1 MAGNRTEKA
10 KPQMPPRKAGRPPL
24 THCAKST
31 SPPFSRQYESH
42 RCYDHD
48 SRVSNAF
55 QRFPGSPHGGE
66 ASLLGHQPVVSN
78 AFRRFPG
85 SPPDW
90 YIYFAGQTGQSSM
103 PFGVSPVHHAID
115 RDITGWKC
123 ESPMPF
129 GVSPVDHA
137 RTPCG
142 HTRWSSR
149 LQCLSA
155 FPRFTAP
162 NYWVMPVFKG
172 VTSPLPF
179 GDSSVHHDRTHHRY
193 HAPRQDVSN
202 AFRRFPVHH
211 RQDRFGALSRY
222 GRLQCLSAFPL
233 FTTGDMRDRR
243 DQIPAVSN
251 AFRRFPYS
259 PRQPEKLSRS
269 A

>member
-1 MAGNRTEKA
+1 
-10 KPQMPPRKAGRPPL
+10 
-24 THCAKST
+24 
-31 SPPFSRQYESH
+31 
-42 RCYDHD
+42 
-48 SRVSNAF
+48 
-55 QRFPGSPHGGE
+55 
-66 ASLLGHQPVVSN
+66 
-78 AFRRFPG
+78 
-85 SPPDW
+85 
-90 YIYFAGQTGQSSM
+90 M

-202 AFRRFPVHH
+202 AFRRFPSSPPTRPIWCSVALRSSPMPFGISPVHH
-211 RQDRFGALSRY
+211 WRHARSTGSNSS
-222 GRLQCLSAFPL
+222 RLQCLSAFPL
-233 FTTGDMRDRR
+233 FTTT
-243 DQIPAVSN
+243 A
-251 AFRRFPYS
+251 
-259 PRQPEKLSRS
+259 
-269 A
+269 